1 MSTSRHALFPTV
13 LLVILTAITSL
24 QAVQIR
30 FLAWDNAVAERKL
43 GFLGGPDLVEIP
55 DLHPYKRSRAVK
67 WTPGEVP
74 PVLVALDRPGADGKP
89 VTAPIKLTADLQ
101 SPLVLILPD
110 PKHPSGVRCFV
121 IEDSA
126 SSFGWG
132 TFRFIN
138 ATGKE
143 LLVRNDKETKSLPD
157 TWKAID
163 INPGGAARNMAIQ
176 MAARDNLTAVLYSA
190 VWEYEPEV
198 RKLII
203 VVPGTDAQSGVV
215 DLKIIPE
222 DRRALAP
229 VAPETAVPTP

>member
-1 MSTSRHALFPTV
+1 MSISHCPRFPTI
-13 LLVILTAITSL
+13 LLAIFATITSL
-24 QAVQIR
+24 QAIPLR
-30 FLAWDNAVAERKL
+30 FLPWDNDIAARKL
-43 GFLGGPDLVEIP
+43 GFLGGVDIVEIR
-55 DLHPYKRSRAVK
+55 DLHPYKRSKTVN

-74 PVLVALDRPGADGKP
+74 PALVALDRTSADGKP
-89 VTAPIKLTADLQ
+89 VTAPIKLSPELK

-121 IEDSA
+121 IEDS
-126 SSFGWG
+126 SGTFGWG

-138 ATGKE
+138 ATGRE

-157 TWKAID
+157 TWKAVD

-176 MAARDNLTAVLYSA
+176 MAARDNLTAILYSA

-203 VVPGTDAQSGVV
+203 VVPGSDAQSGVV

>member
-1 MSTSRHALFPTV
+1 MSIFRHPQFSA
-13 LLVILTAITSL
+13 VIFATLTALTSL
-24 QAVQIR
+24 QAMPLR
-30 FLAWDNAVAERKL
+30 FLPWDNEIAARKL
-43 GFLGGPDLVEIP
+43 GFLGGVDVIEIR
-55 DLHPYKRSRAVK
+55 DLHPYKRSK
-67 WTPGEVP
+67 TLNWTPGEVP
-74 PVLVALDRPGADGKP
+74 PVLVALDRTSADGKP
-89 VTAPIKLTADLQ
+89 VTVPVKLSPEMK

-121 IEDSA
+121 IEDSSGA
-126 SSFGWG
+126 FGWG

-138 ATGKE
+138 ATGRE

-157 TWKAID
+157 TWKAVD

-176 MAARDNLTAVLYSA
+176 MAARDNLTAIVYSA

-203 VVPGTDAQSGVV
+203 VVPGTDPHSGVV

-222 DRRALAP
+222 DRRAV
-229 VAPETAVPTP
+229 VAPAPAAGGQTP